1 MTNEDL
7 RYLIRE
13 IVDDEDELNQIL
25 ILDGDE
31 FADGAIGLSEDNHLI
46 YDFNKMVES
55 LEKHNNWSE
64 EEAIE
69 WIEYNTLRSL
79 PYMEGV
85 GKKPIVMRG
94 FY

>member
-13 IVDDEDELNQIL
+13 IVDDEDE
-25 ILDGDE
+25 
-31 FADGAIGLSEDNHLI
+31 FADGAIDLSEDNHLI